1 MLSQWAWKLLQISRQ
16 LWMRTVLF
24 AVLAVVTALMA
35 IAFKGWI
42 PAELAGAIGAPAVD
56 KILTILASSMLT
68 VTTFSLSVMI
78 AAYSAATSNITPR
91 ATRLLME
98 DSTTQNALATFV
110 GSFVYS
116 LVGIIALH
124 TGVYGDQGRVI
135 LFVVTIAVVVLIVGT
150 ILLWISHLSNL
161 GRVGETTDR
170 VEQAAEG
177 AIKRRVAHPWLDGR
191 RLASQA
197 DIPAQATPIYSQ
209 RIGYVQHVDIKAI
222 NHWATEAGTQVFIAS
237 LPGAFVHPGRALAYC
252 LNHSADTLD
261 KVTEII
267 DQTYTIG
274 DERSFDQDPR
284 FGVLVLTEIASRAL
298 SPAVNDPGT
307 AIDVIGRGLR
317 LISSWEVTAPCDEP
331 ALEDIPC
338 PNVWVQRI
346 ELKEIFNDFF
356 APIARDGAAL
366 IEVHIR
372 LQKALGA
379 LAAKGGEFSQQA
391 HNHSQRALALAKQ
404 TLLLSDDIATL
415 EALAQSIELT
425 PST

>member
-1 MLSQWAWKLLQISRQ
+1 
-16 LWMRTVLF
+16 MRTVLF
-24 AVLAVVTALMA
+24 AVLAVATALIA
-35 IAFKGWI
+35 IALKGWI

-135 LFVVTIAVVVLIVGT
+135 LFVVTIAVVILIVGT

-177 AIKRRVAHPWLDGR
+177 AVKRRVAHPWLDGR

-197 DIPAQATPIYSQ
+197 DIPAHASPIYSQ

-222 NHWATEAGTQVFIAS
+222 NRWATEAGAQVFIAS

-252 LNHSADTLD
+252 TKQHPEATPPAAEL
-261 KVTEII
+261 I
-267 DQTYTIG
+267 DRAYIIG
-274 DERSFDQDPR
+274 DQRSFDQDPR
-284 FGVLVLTEIASRAL
+284 FGLLVLTEIASRAL

-307 AIDVIGRGLR
+307 AIDVIGRGVRVLSAWE
-317 LISSWEVTAPCDEP
+317 ITPSSQEP
-331 ALEDIPC
+331 ILEQIPC

-346 ELKEIFNDFF
+346 ELGEMFNDFF
-356 APIARDGAAL
+356 APIARDGANL

-379 LAAKGGEFSQQA
+379 LAHRGGEFTEQA
-391 HNHSQRALALAKQ
+391 HLHSQRALALAKQ
-404 TLLLSDDIATL
+404 QLPLAEDIATL
-415 EALAQSIELT
+415 EALALR
-425 PST
+425 

>member
-1 MLSQWAWKLLQISRQ
+1 MLSQWAWKLLQLSRQ

-24 AVLAVVTALMA
+24 AVLAVATALIA

-42 PAELAGAIGAPAVD
+42 PSELSGAIGAPAVD
-56 KILTILASSMLT
+56 RILSILASSMLA
-68 VTTFSLSVMI
+68 VTTFSLSVMV

-91 ATRLLME
+91 ATRLLMQ

-150 ILLWISHLSNL
+150 ILLWINHLSSL

-170 VEQAAEG
+170 VEQAAE
-177 AIKRRVAHPWLDGR
+177 AAVKRRVAHPWLDGR
-191 RLASQA
+191 KLASID
-197 DIPAQATPIYSQ
+197 DIPEQAVAIYSE
-209 RIGYVQHVDIKAI
+209 RIGYVQHIDIKAI
-222 NHWATEAGTQVFIAS
+222 NRWAEENDAKVYIAS

-252 LNHSADTLD
+252 LNHSEETLEQATA
-261 KVTEII
+261 VI
-267 DQTYTIG
+267 DRTYTIH

-284 FGVLVLTEIASRAL
+284 FGVLVLAEIASRAL

-307 AIDVIGRGLR
+307 AIDVIGRGVR
-317 LISSWEVTAPCDEP
+317 VISGWHITPNDEEP

-338 PNVWVQRI
+338 PHVWVQRI
-346 ELKEIFNDFF
+346 ELGELFNDFF
-356 APIARDGAAL
+356 APISRDGASL

-372 LQKALGA
+372 LQKGLAA
-379 LAAKGGEFSQQA
+379 LACKGGEFAEQA
-391 HNHSQRALALAKQ
+391 RAHSQRALALAKHE
-404 TLLLSDDIATL
+404 LPLADDIATL
-415 EALAQSIELT
+415 EALVLK
-425 PST
+425 

>member
-1 MLSQWAWKLLQISRQ
+1 MLSQWTWKLLQISRQ

-24 AVLAVVTALMA
+24 AVLAVVTALIA

-42 PAELAGAIGAPAVD
+42 PSELAGAIGAPAVD
-56 KILTILASSMLT
+56 RILSILASSMLA
-68 VTTFSLSVMI
+68 VTTFSLSVMV
-78 AAYSAATSNITPR
+78 AAYSAATSNISPR

-124 TGVYGDQGRVI
+124 TGVYGDEGRVI
-135 LFVVTIAVVVLIVGT
+135 LFIVTIAVVVLIVGT
-150 ILLWISHLSNL
+150 ILLWINHLSSL

-170 VEQAAEG
+170 VEQAAS
-177 AIKRRVAHPWLDGR
+177 AAVKRRIAHPWLDGR
-191 RLASQA
+191 RLASLE
-197 DIPAQATPIYSQ
+197 DIPKKATAIFSE
-209 RIGYVQHVDIKAI
+209 RIGYIQHIDIKAI
-222 NHWATEAGTQVFIAS
+222 NRWAADNNTQVFIAS

-252 LNHSADTLD
+252 VNHGEESLSQTNE
-261 KVTEII
+261 VI
-267 DQTYTIG
+267 DHAYTIR

-284 FGVLVLTEIASRAL
+284 FGVLVLAEIASRAL

-307 AIDVIGRGLR
+307 AIDVIGRGMR
-317 LISSWEVTAPCDEP
+317 VISGWEVTEGYQEP
-331 ALEDIPC
+331 KVKDIPC

-346 ELKEIFNDFF
+346 ELSELFNDFF
-356 APIARDGAAL
+356 APIARDGANL

-379 LAAKGGEFSQQA
+379 LACKGGVFAEQA
-391 HNHSQRALALAKQ
+391 RAHSQRALALAKHE
-404 TLLLSDDIATL
+404 LPLADDIATL
-415 EALAQSIELT
+415 EALTLK
-425 PST
+425 